1 MRIASVRAAGRDT
14 WGVVVEGGLVDG
26 GAAYPSVRAWLA
38 SGDRAAVEALASR
51 APDLRDGTFTFRPVV
66 PDAPKILCI
75 GVNYAAHREEMGR
88 AAMPYPTVFTRFSN
102 VQVGHGEPLVRGR
115 DTKEFDFEGEL
126 AVVIGK
132 RCRHV
137 PAASALEVVAGYT
150 VFQDAT
156 ARDWQRHTTQF
167 TPGKNFMGTGGCGPW
182 LVTPDA
188 LPDPSKL
195 TLVTRVNGREM
206 QRSTT
211 DLLIFDVPKL
221 IEYLST
227 FVELEPGDV
236 IATGTPAGVGA
247 KRTPP
252 VFLQA
257 GDVVEVEIDAIGTLR
272 NPVVD
277 E

>member
-1 MRIASVRAAGRDT
+1 MRVASVSVGGRES
-14 WGVVVEGGLVDG
+14 WGVIVEAGFVD
-26 GAAYPSVRAWLA
+26 ASSLAPSLRAWLA
-38 SGDRAAVEALASR
+38 SGDRESLRPFASR
-51 APDLRDGTFTFRPVV
+51 PAEVPHGAFTYRPVV

-75 GVNYAAHREEMGR
+75 GVNYAAHRDEMGR
-88 AAMPYPTVFTRFSN
+88 AAMPHPTVFTRFAN
-102 VQVGHGEPLVRGR
+102 VQVGHEQPLVKARA
-115 DTKEFDFEGEL
+115 THEFDFEGEL

-132 RCRHV
+132 RARHV
-137 PAASALEVVAGYT
+137 PQSSALDVVAGFT

-182 LVTPDA
+182 LVTSDE
-188 LPDPSKL
+188 LRDPSGL
-195 TLVTRVNGREM
+195 GLVTRVNGVEM
-206 QRSTT
+206 QRAST
-211 DLLIFDVPKL
+211 DLLIFDVPEL
-221 IEYLST
+221 IAYLST

-252 VFLQA
+252 VFLKS
-257 GDVVEVEIDAIGTLR
+257 GDVVEVEIERIGTLR
-272 NPVVD
+272 NRVVD